1 MILQA
6 LSGAKTSYSCYAVS
20 MARKKHRKIHN
31 ITLREQIKKE
41 PGLFV
46 VYILLR
52 TAVVGVMIAQILN
65 KDWQNV
71 MLCIYTLFLFTIPS
85 FVEKNWHID
94 IPNTLEVIILIF
106 IFAAE
111 ILGEIRAFYVSV
123 PGWDTALHTITGFL
137 SAAVGFS
144 LVDIINR
151 NEYTKLYLSP
161 IYVAIAAFCF
171 SMTIGVLWEFFEFA
185 GDMLFDLDSQKD
197 TIVHEIHSVLLNP
210 SGKNIAVSINNIT
223 DTTVN
228 GVSLGIDGYLDIG
241 LIDTMKD
248 LFVNLIGATVFSIIG
263 FFYLKNSSHGRF
275 AKRFIPTLMAE
286 KQKEAEK
293 QG

>member
-185 GDMLFDLDSQKD
+185 ADMLFGLDMQKD
-197 TIVHEIHSVLLNP
+197 TIVNSIHTVMLDTTASNRVV
-210 SGKNIAVSINNIT
+210 SIYGITEVSINGE
-223 DTTVN
+223 D
-228 GVSLGIDGYLDIG
+228 LGLGGYLDIG

-248 LFVNLIGATVFSIIG
+248 LFVNLIGATIFSIIG
-263 FFYLKNSSHGRF
+263 FFYIKSGGKGHF
-275 AKRFIPTLMAE
+275 AKRFMPTLMS
-286 KQKEAEK
+286 KKKEISEL
-293 QG
+293 

>member
-6 LSGAKTSYSCYAVS
+6 LSGAKTSHSCYAVS
-20 MARKKHRKIHN
+20 MARKKHQKIHN

-85 FVEKNWHID
+85 FIEKNWHID

-185 GDMLFDLDSQKD
+185 ADMLFGLDMQKD
-197 TIVHEIHSVLLNP
+197 TIVNSIHTVMLDTTASNRVVSI
-210 SGKNIAVSINNIT
+210 SGITEVSINGE
-223 DTTVN
+223 D
-228 GVSLGIDGYLDIG
+228 LGLGGYLDIG

-263 FFYLKNSSHGRF
+263 FFYIKGRGKGHF
-275 AKRFIPTLMAE
+275 AKRFMPTLMS
-286 KQKEAEK
+286 KKKEISEL
-293 QG
+293 

>member
-171 SMTIGVLWEFFEFA
+171 SM
-185 GDMLFDLDSQKD
+185 MLD
-197 TIVHEIHSVLLNP
+197 TTASNRVVSIYGITE
-210 SGKNIAVSINNIT
+210 VSINGE
-223 DTTVN
+223 D
-228 GVSLGIDGYLDIG
+228 LGLGGYLDIG

-248 LFVNLIGATVFSIIG
+248 LFVNLIGAVVFSIIG
-263 FFYLKNSSHGRF
+263 FFYIKGRGKGHF
-275 AKRFIPTLMAE
+275 AKRFMPTLMS
-286 KQKEAEK
+286 KKKEISEL
-293 QG
+293 